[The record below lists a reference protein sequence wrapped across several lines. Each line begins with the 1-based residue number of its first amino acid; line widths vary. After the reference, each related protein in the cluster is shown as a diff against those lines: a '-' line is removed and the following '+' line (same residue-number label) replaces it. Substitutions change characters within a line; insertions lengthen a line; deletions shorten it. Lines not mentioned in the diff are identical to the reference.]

1 MFVRRLSLLLALAL
15 IGSALVSGP
24 ASAATPVDLRV
35 MEFNIE
41 YGGTVVSFDSIVRA
55 VQAADA
61 DVVGVEEGFG
71 NVPRLADAL
80 GYPYYNVRLQVV
92 SRFPLIDRAA
102 AGTVCTC
109 SSRPLRDRSS
119 RSPTCTSRRARTA
132 RTWCGAARSDR
143 RSWRSNDACACPPWS
158 LR

>member
-1 MFVRRLSLLLALAL
+1 MFARRLSAFLALTL
-15 IGSALVSGP
+15 IGSAFASGP
-24 ASAATPVDLRV
+24 ASAVTPLDLRV

-80 GYPYYNVRLQVV
+80 GYPYYNVRLQVI
-92 SRFPLIDRAA
+92 SRLPLIDRR
-102 AGTVCTC
+102 AGTASTC
-109 SSRPLRDRSS
+109 SSRPLPDRSS
-119 RSPTCTSRRARTA
+119 RSRTCISRPARTA
-132 RTWCGAARSDR
+132 RTSCDEARNDR
-143 RSWRSNDACACPPWS
+143 PSWRSSDGCACPPWS
-158 LR
+158 PR